1 MEAQF
6 ELIREQQRQTWNKFS
21 AGWKKWDAVTM
32 DFLQPMGDE
41 MVRILNLKDNDQVL
55 DIATGTGE
63 PGLTIAGKVKAGK
76 VVLTDLSEDMLQIA
90 RENAAKRQIPNI
102 ETSVC
107 DVCSLPFKDYTFDAI
122 SCRFGF
128 MFFPDLLTA
137 SKEMLR
143 VLKPGGKLATAVW
156 NGPEKNFWVT
166 AIMAVIN
173 RNIELPPPLPNTPS
187 MFRCAQDGMM
197 TELLV
202 DAGFKNIAVEVL
214 PGKIQAQTIDLYWQ
228 MMNEIVPPIAAALAN
243 ADDALKQKIKK
254 EVYQVLI
261 ERYPNGNIE
270 SDSSAL
276 IIYAEKE
283 QFKW

>member
-156 NGPEKNFWVT
+156 NGPEKNFWLT